1 MRHGQLNDS
10 MMGPSVD
17 SPAEDIVSKA
27 WDAPTPAKRA
37 ALARK
42 ALETDLDC
50 IDAYT
55 LLGIEAKTL
64 GERIALFREAV
75 TVGDRL
81 WAPAMDDPDM
91 VWWGFIG
98 TRPYMRAL
106 QNLALALEEAG
117 DSIEAEALY
126 RRLLALNPN
135 DNQGVRA
142 TLARI
147 LMEGGKLDDLSAL
160 LAEYPDDFQIEMVMA
175 RLFLDLR
182 ADPEALTSA
191 RAAQILERNAFVLD
205 QLVGRGRK
213 PSEIEVSPYG
223 VTMGGEDEALIYA
236 EETGHIWRSEKAAMA
251 ALRTAAKGGK
261 PRPKKPKTGG

>member
-1 MRHGQLNDS
+1 MRHGKLNDS

-17 SPAEDIVSKA
+17 SPAEDIVGKA
-27 WDAPTPAKRA
+27 WDAPTPAKRV

-42 ALETDLDC
+42 ALDADLDC

-55 LLGIEAKTL
+55 LLGIEAKTH

-75 TVGDRL
+75 AVGDRL

-91 VWWGFIG
+91 HWWGFIG

-106 QNLALALEEAG
+106 QNLALALEAAGDIAEAG
-117 DSIEAEALY
+117 ALY
-126 RRLLALNPN
+126 RRLLTLNPN

-142 TLARI
+142 VLARV
-147 LMEGGKLDDLSAL
+147 LLETGALEELEAL
-160 LAEYPDDFQIEMVMA
+160 LAEYPGDFQIELVMA

-182 ADPEALTSA
+182 ADPGALTPA
-191 RAAQILERNAFVLD
+191 RAAEITSRNAFVLD
-205 QLVGRGRK
+205 RLTGRGRK
-213 PSEIEVSPYG
+213 ASEVEMSPYG

-236 EETGHIWRSEKAAMA
+236 EENGHIWRADKAAMA
-251 ALRTAAKGGK
+251 ALRAAATGGK
-261 PRPKKPKTGG
+261 RRPGKKG